1 VAIVCPPEVSSHTEM
16 RVYGTGNLWLRKS
29 KRHPKGEYWIRF
41 RDAGGWPSFALF
53 VAQLRKAAPAF
64 LLLESWAPRT
74 PTAICQAIFR
84 TLISAF
90 CFSFTST
97 IPRSPSV

>member
-1 VAIVCPPEVSSHTEM
+1 M
-16 RVYGTGNLWLRKS
+16 RVRTL
-29 KRHPKGEYWIRF
+29 IRF
-41 RDAGGWPSFALF
+41 ASKVLAVLCAVLGWELPQPCSLCGQAM
-53 VAQLRKAAPAF
+53 KTAAPAF

-84 TLISAF
+84 SFISAF